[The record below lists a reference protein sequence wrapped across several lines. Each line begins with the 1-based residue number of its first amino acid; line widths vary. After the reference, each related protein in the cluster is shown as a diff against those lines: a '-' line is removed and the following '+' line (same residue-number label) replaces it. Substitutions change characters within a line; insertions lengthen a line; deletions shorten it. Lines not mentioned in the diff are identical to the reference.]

1 MEHIFIGRSTGKF
14 PTVTGKTE
22 KVILFFWT
30 ECCKRKFVFTASRP
44 FFIKCKNWFVQMVNE
59 ILERNLPV
67 LNFAAYHLPRTWA
80 ERFVACAAGGIV
92 WLKFWRRSHDP
103 KKGAGTRRYFSS
115 RGFAARGGQISL
127 DWYSG
132 SAAKSHS
139 TSTKYRQLHRLSVLP
154 M

>member
-14 PTVTGKTE
+14 PNGNWKIE

-115 RGFAARGGQISL
+115 LAASPLVG
-127 DWYSG
+127 
-132 SAAKSHS
+132 AKSHS
-139 TSTKYRQLHRLSVLP
+139 TGTAAPPPNLTRLVQNTTSYTG
-154 M
+154 